1 MTKRI
6 FRSVLIT
13 AMISVLL
20 AAVLIVYSMFNV
32 YEKEMMDELRTEA
45 DYLTYALERETDE
58 TAYFEGFSSAN
69 RVTLI
74 SPDGTVLYDSGTDAA
89 GLDNHAQRPEVLSAL
104 DTGFGQSERYS
115 DTLAERTYY
124 FAQRTA
130 G

>member
-6 FRSVLIT
+6 FRSVLFT

-32 YEKEMMDELRTEA
+32 YEKEMMDELCTEA

-69 RVTLI
+69 RVI
-74 SPDGTVLYDSGTDAA
+74 FCSM
-89 GLDNHAQRPEVLSAL
+89 LS
-104 DTGFGQSERYS
+104 SICRYS
-115 DTLAERTYY
+115 SFVTGSILST
-124 FAQRTA
+124 FSISFLL
-130 G
+130 